1 MGKTDIRLIVDSC
14 CDLTPALREQLRA
27 EVAPLKVTVAGGAEY
42 LDDGTADVPALIA
55 DMARSKQGASS
66 ACPSAEEYAAPMR
79 TASEC
84 FVVTLSSK
92 LSGSYN
98 AARVAA
104 ELVREDS
111 PEKKIHVF
119 DSESAS
125 AGEVLLALF
134 LHERIEEGLAFDEI
148 IPLADAFIAKMR
160 TLFVLEDLGNFV
172 KSGRLSK
179 VSGLLASVLSLCP
192 IMGDNG
198 HGDVKLVSKARG
210 IRNALHRLT
219 EVVAELTAGA
229 RERSVRLVLAFCHC
243 PERAA
248 ALKEALVEKCVALK
262 EVILVPTGA
271 LSAMYAND
279 GGVIV
284 AF

>member
-1 MGKTDIRLIVDSC
+1 MEKKKIQLIVDSC
-14 CDLTPALREQLRA
+14 CDLTPELKERLQVK
-27 EVAPLKVTVAGGAEY
+27 VAPLKVRVSSGAEY
-42 LDDGTADVPALIA
+42 IDDGTADIPALIA
-55 DMARSKQGASS
+55 DMARSKQGTAS
-66 ACPSAEEYAAPMR
+66 ACPSTEEYAEPMR
-79 TASEC
+79 ETEEC

-104 ELVREDS
+104 DMVMEDH

-125 AGEVLLALF
+125 AGEVQLALF
-134 LHERIEEGLAFDEI
+134 LYDRIEEGLAFEEI

-198 HGDVKLVSKARG
+198 HGDVKLVAKARG
-210 IRNALHRLT
+210 VQNSLRKLVEI
-219 EVVAELTAGA
+219 VGELMEG
-229 RERSVRLVLAFCHC
+229 RKDKSVRLVLAFCNC
-243 PERAA
+243 PARAESLKA
-248 ALKEALVEKCVALK
+248 ALLEKCAMLR
-262 EVILVPTGA
+262 EIILVPTGA
-271 LSAMYAND
+271 LSTMYAND

>member
-1 MGKTDIRLIVDSC
+1 MEKARIQLIVDSC
-14 CDLTPALREQLRA
+14 CDLTPELREKIDAR
-27 EVAPLKVTVAGGAEY
+27 VAPLKVRVAGGAEY
-42 LDDGTADVPALIA
+42 VDDGTADIPALIA

-66 ACPSAEEYAAPMR
+66 SCPSTEEYAAHMR
-79 TASEC
+79 AAEEC
-84 FVVTLSSK
+84 FVVTLSSR

-104 ELVREDS
+104 DLVREDY

-125 AGEVLLALF
+125 AGEVQLALF
-134 LHERIEEGLAFDEI
+134 LHDRIEQGMDFEKI
-148 IPLADAFIAKMR
+148 IPLADAYISKMR

-198 HGDVKLVSKARG
+198 HGDIKLVAKARG
-210 IRNALHRLT
+210 IQNSLRKLT
-219 EVVAELTAGA
+219 QTVAELTAQA
-229 RERSVRLVLAFCHC
+229 EEKSLRLVLAYCNC
-243 PERAA
+243 PERAEALKRALLEKCA
-248 ALKEALVEKCVALK
+248 ALRE
-262 EVILVPTGA
+262 ILLMPTGA
-271 LSAMYAND
+271 LSTMYAND